1 MRKLAIGLLA
11 AASVMVAV
19 PAHAQGFWFGAPGF
33 GIGVG
38 AGYDSGP
45 YYSDAY
51 WGPGRGGRVYS
62 SYGYAPA
69 YSEYDNYGYDNY
81 GYAPGYGYEARYG
94 YNEPYSEPGYA
105 LTYEPSYD
113 RRYVRSTGYSRS
125 YVDGYASTRSY
136 RAGYIPSRRARTVY
150 SDSNRSRL
158 RSANV
163 IQTRSAT
170 GRQTVGSAVRTD
182 SQSSA
187 RYRARRGQ
195 D

>member
-1 MRKLAIGLLA
+1 MRKLALGLLA

-33 GIGVG
+33 AIAIGT
-38 AGYDSGP
+38 GYNSGP

-51 WGPGRGGRVYS
+51 WGPGWGGRAYS

-69 YSEYDNYGYDNY
+69 YSGYDNY
-81 GYAPGYGYEARYG
+81 AYAPGYGYEVSYG
-94 YNEPYSEPGYA
+94 YNEPSFTYSEPGYA
-105 LTYEPSYD
+105 LAYEPTYE
-113 RRYVRSTGYSRS
+113 RRYVRSTRYSRS
-125 YVDGYASTRSY
+125 YAPVYASTRSY
-136 RAGYIPSRRARTVY
+136 GTGYAPSYRTRHVY
-150 SDSNRSRL
+150 SDSNRSRV

-170 GRQTVGSAVRTD
+170 GPQTVGSAVRTD
-182 SQSSA
+182 AQPSA
-187 RYRARRGQ
+187 RFRARRGQ